1 MSKNE
6 IVYAY
11 SSRNGIYVTGTIST
25 TESAAATQCNVLS
38 CISIKE
44 HKVSKHNMQEFKLLA
59 ETYYLFR
66 LIQIDDNKSYI
77 SAWAPIYTGF
87 NDYIHIYLE
96 ILAFNS
102 RQNMFWKTCICQ
114 RRMLRRQFERIN

>member
-1 MSKNE
+1 MSKDE

-25 TESAAATQCNVLS
+25 TESAATTQCNVLS
-38 CISIKE
+38 CISIKDYRTILE

-87 NDYIHIYLE
+87 NDYIYIYIYLE

-102 RQNMFWKTCICQ
+102 RQNTF
-114 RRMLRRQFERIN
+114 